1 MDGGTDD
8 KRMRL
13 RYAGPCRVCGVEL
26 AAKAE
31 AIYERTTKT
40 VRCLSHDEGPRVEPA
55 VAESVDLDVGEVVGS
70 REPYGDS
77 VDGGTDDKRMRL
89 RYAGACRVCGI
100 ELPAKAE
107 AIFERTTK
115 TVRCVSHDVGPQVE
129 PVVAAAVEPAVV
141 EAVEPA
147 VAKVVEPPVAEVV
160 DSGTAGA
167 SARREFERRKAK
179 REERIRAKN
188 PRLGGLILAVTDEK
202 QSTTAWDVGAVGEE
216 RLGKGLDRLASD
228 TLRLLHDR
236 RIPRSKA
243 NIDHLAVTANGIYVI
258 DAKKY
263 RGRPHLKIEGGL
275 FRPRVERL
283 MVGSRDCTKLVD
295 GVLKQV
301 DVVRGLLDDDVP
313 VHGVLC
319 FVEADWPL
327 IGGTFTTR
335 GVQTLW
341 PKKLY
346 PKLTAEG
353 PIAAE
358 TVTDIHRQ
366 LAHALPPA

>member
-1 MDGGTDD
+1 MDGG
-8 KRMRL
+8 
-13 RYAGPCRVCGVEL
+13 A
-26 AAKAE
+26 
-31 AIYERTTKT
+31 
-40 VRCLSHDEGPRVEPA
+40 DE
-55 VAESVDLDVGEVVGS
+55 
-70 REPYGDS
+70 
-77 VDGGTDDKRMRL
+77 KRMRL
-89 RYAGACRVCGI
+89 RYAGACRVCGV
-100 ELPAKAE
+100 ELPAKVE
-107 AIFERTTK
+107 AIYERTTK
-115 TVRCVSHDVGPQVE
+115 TVRCVSHDVRP
-129 PVVAAAVEPAVV
+129 AVEPAVV
-141 EAVEPA
+141 EVVDPA
-147 VAKVVEPPVAEVV
+147 VVEVAE
-160 DSGTAGA
+160 SGTAGA
-167 SARREFERRKAK
+167 SARREYERRKAK
-179 REERIRAKN
+179 REERIRTRHPK
-188 PRLGGLILAVTDEK
+188 LGGLMLAVSDEQ
-202 QSTTAWDVGAVGEE
+202 QSTTAWDIGALGEE

-243 NIDHLAVTANGIYVI
+243 NIDHLAVTASGVYVI

-283 MVGSRDCTKLVD
+283 LVGSRDCTKLVD

-335 GVQTLW
+335 GVQALW

-346 PKLTAEG
+346 HKLQAEG
-353 PIAAE
+353 LFTADTVAE
-358 TVTDIHRQ
+358 IHRK
-366 LAHALPPA
+366 LAHALRAA

>member
-1 MDGGTDD
+1 
-8 KRMRL
+8 
-13 RYAGPCRVCGVEL
+13 
-26 AAKAE
+26 
-31 AIYERTTKT
+31 
-40 VRCLSHDEGPRVEPA
+40 
-55 VAESVDLDVGEVVGS
+55 
-70 REPYGDS
+70 
-77 VDGGTDDKRMRL
+77 MRL
-89 RYAGACRVCGI
+89 RYAGACRVCGV
-100 ELPAKAE
+100 ELPAKVE
-107 AIFERTTK
+107 AIYERTTK
-115 TVRCVSHDVGPQVE
+115 TVRCVSHDVRP
-129 PVVAAAVEPAVV
+129 AVEPAVV
-141 EAVEPA
+141 EVVDPAVVEVVEPA
-147 VAKVVEPPVAEVV
+147 VVEVVE
-160 DSGTAGA
+160 SGTAGA

-179 REERIRAKN
+179 REERIRTKH
-188 PRLGGLILAVTDEK
+188 PKLGGLMLAVSDEQ
-202 QSTTAWDVGAVGEE
+202 QSTTAWDIGALGEE

-243 NIDHLAVTANGIYVI
+243 NIDHLAVTASGVYVI

-283 MVGSRDCTKLVD
+283 LVGSRDCTKLVD

-335 GVQTLW
+335 GVQALW

-346 PKLTAEG
+346 PKLQAEG
-353 PIAAE
+353 PFTADTVAE
-358 TVTDIHRQ
+358 IHRK
-366 LAHALPPA
+366 LAHALRAA